1 MSKAVIYYYTAQE
14 RMALDGKLPGRR
26 TARDDEPEKEFNPL
40 TLNGDADG
48 VMLDRDTV
56 KEMLDH
62 HAKGVAMYSK
72 ILADM
77 KEPDGDAEGEDLA
90 PGPGGV
96 VSAGMP
102 KIGAR
107 DSRPRLS
114 FDERWPEASG
124 RPHHPTALPRG

>member
-14 RMALDGKLPGRR
+14 MALDGKLPGRR
-26 TARDDEPEKEFNPL
+26 TARDDEPDKKDDPEFNPL

-48 VMLDRDTV
+48 VLLDRDTV

-62 HAKGVAMYSK
+62 HAKGVATYSK

-77 KEPDGDAEGEDLA
+77 KDANGEAEGEDLA

-102 KIGAR
+102 KIGAWDAR
-107 DSRPRLS
+107 
-114 FDERWPEASG
+114 G
-124 RPHHPTALPRG
+124 PRGIDAIIPGIVWPRVLP